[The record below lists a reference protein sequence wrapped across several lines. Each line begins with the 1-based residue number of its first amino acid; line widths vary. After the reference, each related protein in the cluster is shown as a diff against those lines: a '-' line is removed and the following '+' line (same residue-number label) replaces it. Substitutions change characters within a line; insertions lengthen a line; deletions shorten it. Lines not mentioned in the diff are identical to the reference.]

1 MSTRTLINWLEAAL
15 LLVWVF
21 AVSCGGGGNS
31 NTPNP
36 TSTPQPQQNITVS
49 VSPPS
54 ATMAPN
60 GRQQYTATVTGTT
73 NTGVIWSANKVQGGN
88 AAVGTIN
95 ASGLYTAPATAPNPS
110 AVNITAVSVADGT
123 SSGKAVANVLVHHAN
138 QDFQSPPVKLGTSGG
153 NANDK
158 NTITDPT
165 TGKREIFCCSG
176 TLGSLVS
183 RGGDLFIL
191 SNNHVLDKSGTG
203 TPGDPISQP
212 GLADTNCGQNP
223 NIMVANLTQA
233 APLATACGNVDAAI
247 AKVIAGEV
255 DVTGTILDLNGVGQ
269 PAPPSATLATAAVNQ
284 LVAKSGDA
292 TGLTCSTVDAVDLL
306 VTVKYTKTCNDTDN
320 TFSVTF
326 DQQIGIA
333 GGTFSNSGDS
343 GSLIVTS
350 DTARP
355 VALLYAGS
363 SSDSVGNPIQNV
375 LAALK
380 DSGGGAPEI
389 VGGGDHAVGCPAAA
403 QSQAVAREQSLKLT
417 RLPDGEIARAAAVK
431 DRLGAELMRDAAVTG
446 VGVGQSDDN
455 PNESAIVV
463 FLKERPRVPIPAQ
476 IDGVRTKVILGSEFR
491 PEQTAATANLGVRR
505 SVSEAEIAR
514 VKTAKEKHAQDMM
527 ADPAILGVGVGASSD
542 NPEEAALV
550 VFVEKG
556 KSVSVPAE
564 IDGARTRVIATDPF
578 RTFNWGTRTMRA
590 CSRK

>member
-1 MSTRTLINWLEAAL
+1 MNTRTLINWLEAAL
-15 LLVWVF
+15 LLVSVS
-21 AVSCGGGGNS
+21 AVSCGGAGNS
-31 NTPNP
+31 STPNP

-60 GRQQYTATVTGTT
+60 GRQQYTATVTGAT
-73 NTGVIWSANKVQGGN
+73 NTGVTWSANKVQGGN
-88 AAVGTIN
+88 TAVGTIN

-110 AVNITAVSVADGT
+110 AVNITALSVADGT

-138 QDFQSPPVKLGTSGG
+138 QDFQSPPIKLGTSGG

-158 NTITDPT
+158 NTIMGPA

-176 TLGSLVS
+176 TLGSLLS

-212 GLADTNCGQNP
+212 GLADTNCGQNQ
-223 NIMVANLTQA
+223 NTIVANLTQA
-233 APLATACGNVDAAI
+233 APLATASGNVDAAI

-269 PAPPSATLATAAVNQ
+269 SAPPSATLATAAVNQ
-284 LVAKSGDA
+284 PVAKSGDA
-292 TGLTCSTVDAVDLL
+292 TGLTCSTVDAVDLR
-306 VTVKYTKTCNDTDN
+306 VAVKYTQTCNDTDN

-350 DTARP
+350 NTAHP

-380 DSGGGAPEI
+380 DSGGVAPEI

-403 QSQAVAREQSLKLT
+403 QSQAVAREQSLRLT
-417 RLPDGEIARAAAVK
+417 RLPDGEIAKAAAVK

-491 PEQTAATANLGVRR
+491 PEQTAATANLGVRP

-514 VKTAKEKHAQDMM
+514 VKTAKEKHAQVMM
-527 ADPAILGVGVGASSD
+527 SDPAILGVGVGASSD

>member
-1 MSTRTLINWLEAAL
+1 MWLEAAVL
-15 LLVWVF
+15 LLFMF
-21 AVSCGGGGNS
+21 AASCGSGGGNS
-31 NTPNP
+31 STPSP
-36 TSTPQPQQNITVS
+36 TSTPQPQQTITVS

-54 ATMAPN
+54 ATVAPN
-60 GRQQYTATVTGTT
+60 GSQQYTATVTGTT
-73 NTGVIWSANKVQGGN
+73 NTSVTWTATSAQAGTT
-88 AAVGTIN
+88 AVGTIN
-95 ASGLYTAPATAPNPS
+95 ASGVYTAPGTAPNPS
-110 AVNITAVSVADGT
+110 AVTITAVSVADGT

-138 QDFQSPPVKLGTSGG
+138 QDFQNPPIRLGTSGG

-158 NTITDPT
+158 NTTTDPT

-191 SNNHVLDKSGTG
+191 SNNHVLDRSGKG

-223 NIMVANLTQA
+223 NTIVANLTQA
-233 APLATACGNVDAAI
+233 APLATASGNVDAAM
-247 AKVIAGEV
+247 AKIIAGDV
-255 DVTGTILDLNGVGQ
+255 DTSGTILDFNGVGQ
-269 PAPPSATLATAAVNQ
+269 PAPPSAMLATATVNQ
-284 LVAKSGDA
+284 PVAKSGDA
-292 TGLTCSTVDAVDLL
+292 TGLTCSSVQAVDLL
-306 VTVKYTKTCNDTDN
+306 VTVKYAQTCNDTTN

-326 DQQIGIA
+326 DHQIGIA

-375 LAALK
+375 LTALK
-380 DSGGGAPEI
+380 DPNTNEVPKMVGGA
-389 VGGGDHAVGCPAAA
+389 DHAVGCPASL
-403 QSQAVAREQSLKLT
+403 QSQVVAREQSRQVT
-417 RLPDGEIARAAAVK
+417 RLPESEVTRATAVK
-431 DRLGAELMRDAAVTG
+431 GRRGAELMRDAAITG

-463 FLKERPRVPIPAQ
+463 FLKGRPRVPIPAQ
-476 IDGVRTKVILGSEFR
+476 IDGVRTKVILGSEFWAQ
-491 PEQTAATANLGVRR
+491 QTASTAKISMRPA
-505 SVSEAEIAR
+505 VSEAEIAR
-514 VKTAKEKHAQDMM
+514 VKSTKEKHAHDMM
-527 ADPAILGVGVGASSD
+527 SDPAVLGVGVGASTD

-578 RTFNWGTRTMRA
+578 RTFNWGQRTVPA
-590 CSRK
+590 CSRR